1 MYFYPSLFGCL
12 YNILYICIVF
22 RITERLSIFII
33 YFFNMKNDIFFKVH
47 LIGQSEKKKLV
58 ITNLSD
64 RDVTNVKIESN
75 DICSIFD
82 SLQKII
88 HSGETI
94 SVNTYHIIQDPKSPI
109 ITISWDSISARKSI
123 TIKVES
129 L

>member
-1 MYFYPSLFGCL
+1 
-12 YNILYICIVF
+12 
-22 RITERLSIFII
+22 
-33 YFFNMKNDIFFKVH
+33 MKNDIFFKVH

-94 SVNTYHIIQDPKSPI
+94 FVNTYHIIQDPKSPI